1 MYNVLYAEKS
11 AMLFKIL
18 KIYCPD
24 GEIGRRAG
32 LKIQFRKECRFK
44 SDSGHHI
51 EVHYSQDDNTS
62 VTLRN

>member
-1 MYNVLYAEKS
+1 
-11 AMLFKIL
+11 MLFKIL

-51 EVHYSQDDNTS
+51 EVHLHIKLNAH
-62 VTLRN
+62 